1 MGNEKIFQE
10 HASAR
15 IVVGTLTWLKVL
27 LLLDFL
33 LELYPVQKMLQSQT
47 MCVKKKEY
55 KTLFKNFA
63 QNLQN
68 LRLAY

>member
-33 LELYPVQKMLQSQT
+33 LELYPVQKCCRAKR
-47 MCVKKKEY
+47 CV
-55 KTLFKNFA
+55 
-63 QNLQN
+63 
-68 LRLAY
+68 